1 MRRLGIDVGSTY
13 TKYCLLS
20 EQGQIEA
27 LWCEKTPVR
36 QKEYFAGRL
45 SALRQEKGEFLC
57 ASCGYGKANTAVA
70 ARSMNEL
77 SALAAGAN
85 FVCPQQHTV
94 LDIGGQDTKL
104 IRQENGR
111 LKEFFLNDRCAA
123 GSGMFLKNTLNLLE
137 MDFADIDLQSP
148 SFDLHLSS
156 ACAVFAQT
164 EIVEL
169 VAANVPAQ
177 EILRAVL
184 CHILL
189 QAKSLLGK
197 VDTGGRLLLSGGLTE
212 IAGLDS
218 LAGDLL
224 GVECMMGPHG
234 RYLSAL
240 GCALN
245 ASP

>member
-1 MRRLGIDVGSTY
+1 MRKLGIDVGSTY

-20 EQGQIEA
+20 EQGQIEECF
-27 LWCEKTPVR
+27 CEKTPVR

-57 ASCGYGKANTAVA
+57 ASCGYGKANAAVA
-70 ARSMNEL
+70 SKSMNEL
-77 SALAAGAN
+77 SALAAGVQ
-85 FVCPQQHTV
+85 FVCPRQHIA

-104 IRQENGR
+104 ICQENGK

-137 MDFADIDLQSP
+137 MDFGDIDLAEPCS
-148 SFDLHLSS
+148 DLRLSS
-156 ACAVFAQT
+156 VCAVFAQT

-177 EILRAVL
+177 EITKAVL
-184 CHILL
+184 CQILQ

-197 VDTGGRLLLSGGLTE
+197 VYVRESVLLTGGLTE
-212 IAGLDS
+212 IKGLDT
-218 LAGDLL
+218 LAGEIL
-224 GVECMMGPHG
+224 GVECTVVPYGK
-234 RYLSAL
+234 YLAAL

-245 ASP
+245 ACV

>member
-20 EQGQIEA
+20 ERGRIEECF
-27 LWCEKTPVR
+27 CEKTPVR
-36 QKEYFAGRL
+36 QKEYFAGKL
-45 SALRQEKGEFLC
+45 AALRQEKGDFSC
-57 ASCGYGKANTAVA
+57 VSCGYGKANAAVA

-77 SALAAGAN
+77 SALAAGVH
-85 FVCPQQHTV
+85 FICPDRHTV

-104 IRQENGR
+104 IIQENGK

-137 MDFADIDLQSP
+137 MDFADIDLAGQRS
-148 SFDLHLSS
+148 DLRLSS

-177 EILRAVL
+177 EIIKAVL
-184 CHILL
+184 CQILL

-197 VDTGGRLLLSGGLTE
+197 VYVREDLLLTGGLTG
-212 IAGLDS
+212 IQGLDA
-218 LAGDLL
+218 LAGEVL
-224 GVECMMGPHG
+224 GLKCTVGPYG
-234 RYLSAL
+234 KYLSAL

-245 ASP
+245 CV